1 MNPAELEAKVTAL
14 EARLAERDAVIRDQL
29 SDDVKDS
36 NINSVVAMLRM
47 ADDLRAKAITD
58 AGTDAMAE

>member
-47 ADDLRAKAITD
+47 ADDLRAKATAE